1 MFFLNSGEVHP
12 MNSTPDL
19 VTTTEEAIA
28 AMEAICSLGML
39 NFLQDSV
46 AFQLF
51 YLAETLCRIYSI
63 TTPQFQP

>member
-1 MFFLNSGEVHP
+1 MFFLNSGEPHP
-12 MNSTPDL
+12 MISTPGL
-19 VTTTEEAIA
+19 ITTTEEAIS
-28 AMEAICSLGML
+28 AMENICNLGML

-51 YLAETLCRIYSI
+51 YLAETLCRIYTI